1 MAANKFATV
10 LHRNSH
16 RIAVILAYAILE
28 WALIILLLLNGFFAY
43 LIARFADYF
52 GLKPPCMF
60 CSRVDHLFQ
69 SDEGR
74 RRCAVRD
81 LICDDHA
88 AEVAKLGYCAHH
100 RRLAEAGEM
109 CEDCSSSSRPVE
121 VAVLSWM
128 KRIEDGEKDLRCSCC
143 DVVLESGFYSPYLL
157 FRPSMGNVEYDQK
170 GNLVDEIVVGDRK
183 VLSEDDVLCQ
193 EKLESGELSSEDQAD
208 GHHEEEEEEEIGE
221 NFGLEAIGTI
231 ISEREVEEVETL
243 IEFSDAG
250 RLVEDASSE
259 VLIRYPENIHGED
272 RLVPVELIDSATM
285 TNSHAAYESGKQDQ
299 GELGHA
305 SEAIKVLDTES
316 IEEERKAVAFLGGWT
331 DFFKEN
337 FSGYGEVQQ
346 DDRSFDIGS
355 IAEEEKELVSATEM
369 ADIVEVNSLR
379 NDGVEQEVMV
389 LDVGCIIEEETTL
402 ASVVGSA
409 DVIKEN
415 SSEDVSAEHQVVGLE
430 YTICVSEEEKTLVSA
445 GERAD
450 SEMEGGQQNAVNL
463 DKRSI
468 SYEEMTLTPSEESD
482 DTIEEN
488 FSDVDRTQQDSM
500 TLDLGII
507 SAEEKVSSLHILEG
521 DDILEQN
528 SVVLSASEPTG
539 ECLSDHQ
546 VVASLATPIITR
558 KDAVVIQVESLMG
571 EEDLPRMHA
580 YEEENKLIDAET
592 NCEISI
598 GSEICDQEYMDHA
611 HLHEPTLMSENTQD
625 QQTEIY
631 NETNAKDK
639 EISVNET
646 EAIVITVENPDNVD
660 VFVSHE
666 NNEIEEERAPETP
679 TSVDGIHGLHKRF
692 LFGRRE
698 SGTESLDGSV
708 ASEFEG
714 CETLAVDQLKAAL
727 KAERKALGAL
737 YTELEE
743 ERSAAAIAAN
753 QTMAMITRLQE
764 EKAAM
769 QMEALQYQRMMDEQS
784 EYDQEAL
791 ELLNELMI
799 KREREKQELEK
810 ELEVYRKKVLH
821 YEAKERI
828 RMTKHKINGKAGTSA
843 SSSAEDSD
851 DLSFEFQERDEHTYS
866 PDESNQ
872 NTPSDA
878 VLISGTDH
886 GTERHL
892 ITLEES
898 LADFEEERR
907 SILEQLRALESKL
920 FQLDGEDSHDSKVID
935 HVSDENGHV
944 SNGHCEPLGDDLHD
958 YVNGFS
964 DELETNRKQPSERRN
979 MGFKGKRLLPLFDAM
994 SNENEDDICTKEGAA
1009 DASPETISNIAE
1021 EQKKLAIEEEVY
1033 NINERLHALEADREF
1048 LKNCIG
1054 SLKKGDKGIH
1064 LLQEILE
1071 HLRDLRD
1078 VELRAMNS
1086 YDALTSLAA

>member
-1 MAANKFATV
+1 MAVNKFATV

-16 RIAVILAYAILE
+16 RMAVILAYAILE

-52 GLKPPCMF
+52 GLKVPCIF

-74 RRCAVRD
+74 RRCAFRD
-81 LICDDHA
+81 LICDEHA
-88 AEVAKLGYCAHH
+88 AEVAKLGFCANH

-128 KRIEDGEKDLRCSCC
+128 KRIEEEEKDLRCSCC
-143 DVVLESGFYSPYLL
+143 DVVLESGFYSPYPL
-157 FRPSMGNVEYDQK
+157 FRTSMGIVEYDRK

-193 EKLESGELSSEDQAD
+193 EKVESGQLVSEDQAD
-208 GHHEEEEEEEIGE
+208 GRHVEEEEEEEEDEIGE
-221 NFGLEAIGTI
+221 KFGGMSAIGTI

-243 IEFSDAG
+243 IEFSEAS
-250 RLVEDASSE
+250 RLVEDASLE

-272 RLVPVELIDSATM
+272 RLVPVELIDSAT
-285 TNSHAAYESGKQDQ
+285 NVAYESGKQDQ

-305 SEAIKVLDTES
+305 GEAIKVLDTGSIVEES
-316 IEEERKAVAFLGGWT
+316 KAVAFLGGGT

-337 FSGYGEVQQ
+337 SSGFGEVQQ
-346 DDRSFDIGS
+346 DGRSFDIRS
-355 IAEEEKELVSATEM
+355 IAKEEKELVSATEM

-379 NDGVEQEVMV
+379 NGVEHEVMV

-402 ASVVGSA
+402 ASAVGSA
-409 DVIKEN
+409 DVVKEN
-415 SSEDVSAEHQVVGLE
+415 SSEDVSAEHQTDGLE
-430 YTICVSEEEKTLVSA
+430 YTICVSEEEKALVSA
-445 GERAD
+445 EERAD
-450 SEMEGGQQNAVNL
+450 SEMEGGQQHAVTP
-463 DKRSI
+463 DKRSV
-468 SYEEMTLTPSEESD
+468 SDEQMTLMPSKESG
-482 DTIEEN
+482 DTIEES
-488 FSDVDRTQQDSM
+488 FSDVDRAQQNSM
-500 TLDLGII
+500 TLDLRII

-528 SVVLSASEPTG
+528 SVVLPASEATG

-546 VVASLATPIITR
+546 VGASLATPIITL
-558 KDAVVIQVESLMG
+558 KDTVVIRVESLMG
-571 EEDLPRMHA
+571 EEDLPITHV
-580 YEEENKLIDAET
+580 T
-592 NCEISI
+592 
-598 GSEICDQEYMDHA
+598 
-611 HLHEPTLMSENTQD
+611 
-625 QQTEIY
+625 
-631 NETNAKDK
+631 
-639 EISVNET
+639 ET
-646 EAIVITVENPDNVD
+646 EAIVITVVNPDHV
-660 VFVSHE
+660 VVSQE

-727 KAERKALGAL
+727 KAERKALSAL
-737 YTELEE
+737 YAELEE

-769 QMEALQYQRMMDEQS
+769 QMEAFQYQRMMDEQS

-799 KREREKQELEK
+799 KREREKQELER

-821 YEAKERI
+821 YEAKERR
-828 RMTKHKINGKAGTSA
+828 RMTKHKVNGKAGTSA

-851 DLSFEFQERDEHTYS
+851 DLSFEFHEGDEHTYN

-878 VLISGTDH
+878 VLISGTDE

-892 ITLEES
+892 TTLEES

-920 FQLDGEDSHDSKVID
+920 FALDGEDSHNSKVID
-935 HVSDENGHV
+935 HVSDENGRV
-944 SNGHCEPLGDDLHD
+944 SNGHCEHLGDDLHD
-958 YVNGFS
+958 YVNGSS

-979 MGFKGKRLLPLFDAM
+979 IGFKGKQLLPLFDAM

-1009 DASPETISNIAE
+1009 NAFPETISNIAE

-1064 LLQEILE
+1064 LLREILE

-1086 YDALTSLAA
+1086 YDALASLAA

>member
-16 RIAVILAYAILE
+16 RMALILAYAILE

-52 GLKPPCMF
+52 GLKPPCIF

-74 RRCAVRD
+74 RRCALRD
-81 LICDDHA
+81 LICDEHA
-88 AEVAKLGYCAHH
+88 AEVAKLGYCSHH

-128 KRIEDGEKDLRCSCC
+128 KRIEEGEKDLRCSCC

-157 FRPSMGNVEYDQK
+157 VRPSVGNVEYDQK
-170 GNLVDEIVVGDRK
+170 GNLVNEFVVGDRK
-183 VLSEDDVLCQ
+183 VLREDDALCQ
-193 EKLESGELSSEDQAD
+193 EKVESGELVSEDQAD
-208 GHHEEEEEEEIGE
+208 GRHEEEEEIGE
-221 NFGLEAIGTI
+221 KFGGMEAIGTI
-231 ISEREVEEVETL
+231 ISEREVEEIETL

-250 RLVEDASSE
+250 RLVEDASLE
-259 VLIRYPENIHGED
+259 LLIRYPENIHGED

-285 TNSHAAYESGKQDQ
+285 TNRHVAYASGKQDQ

-305 SEAIKVLDTES
+305 GEAIKVLDTGS
-316 IEEERKAVAFLGGWT
+316 IGEEREAVAFLGGGT
-331 DFFKEN
+331 DVFKVN
-337 FSGYGEVQQ
+337 SSGYGEMQQ
-346 DDRSFDIGS
+346 DDRPFDIGS
-355 IAEEEKELVSATEM
+355 IAEEEKELLSATEM

-389 LDVGCIIEEETTL
+389 LDVGCIIEETTL
-402 ASVVGSA
+402 ASAVGSA
-409 DVIKEN
+409 DVTKKN

-430 YTICVSEEEKTLVSA
+430 YTICMSEEEKTLVSA

-450 SEMEGGQQNAVNL
+450 SEMEGGQQHAVTL

-468 SYEEMTLTPSEESD
+468 SDEEITLTPFEESD

-488 FSDVDRTQQDSM
+488 FSDVDRAQQNSM

-546 VVASLATPIITR
+546 VVASLATPIITL

-571 EEDLPRMHA
+571 EEDLPRTHA
-580 YEEENKLIDAET
+580 YEEENKLIDVET

-611 HLHEPTLMSENTQD
+611 HLHEPILMSENTQD
-625 QQTEIY
+625 QQTESY
-631 NETNAKDK
+631 NETTATDK
-639 EISVNET
+639 EISVTET
-646 EAIVITVENPDNVD
+646 EAIMITVENPDHVD
-660 VFVSHE
+660 EVVSQE

-727 KAERKALGAL
+727 KAERKALSAL
-737 YTELEE
+737 YAELEE

-799 KREREKQELEK
+799 KREREKQDLEK
-810 ELEVYRKKVLH
+810 ELEVYRNKVLH
-821 YEAKERI
+821 YEAMERR
-828 RMTKHKINGKAGTSA
+828 RMTKHKINGKARTSA

-851 DLSFEFQERDEHTYS
+851 DLSFEFQEGDEHTYS

-878 VLISGTDH
+878 VLISGTDQ

-920 FQLDGEDSHDSKVID
+920 FTLDGEDSHDSKVID
-935 HVSDENGHV
+935 HVSDQNGHV
-944 SNGHCEPLGDDLHD
+944 SNGHREPPGDDLHD
-958 YVNGFS
+958 YANGFS

-979 MGFKGKRLLPLFDAM
+979 MGFKGKRLLPLFDAI
-994 SNENEDDICTKEGAA
+994 SNENEDDICTEEGAA

-1086 YDALTSLAA
+1086 YDALASLSA

>member
-1 MAANKFATV
+1 M
-10 LHRNSH
+10 
-16 RIAVILAYAILE
+16 AVILAYAILE

-52 GLKPPCMF
+52 GLKPPCIF

-69 SDEGR
+69 SDEGQ
-74 RRCAVRD
+74 RRCALRD
-81 LICDDHA
+81 LICDEHA

-128 KRIEDGEKDLRCSCC
+128 KRIEEGEKDLRCSCC

-157 FRPSMGNVEYDQK
+157 VRPSVGNVEYDQK
-170 GNLVDEIVVGDRK
+170 GNFVNEFVVGDRK
-183 VLSEDDVLCQ
+183 VLKEDDALFQ
-193 EKLESGELSSEDQAD
+193 EKVESGELVSEDQAD
-208 GHHEEEEEEEIGE
+208 GRHEEEEEIGE
-221 NFGLEAIGTI
+221 KFGGMEAIGTI
-231 ISEREVEEVETL
+231 ISEREVEEIETL

-250 RLVEDASSE
+250 RLVEDASLE

-285 TNSHAAYESGKQDQ
+285 TNRHVAYASGKQDQ

-305 SEAIKVLDTES
+305 GEAIKVLDTGS
-316 IEEERKAVAFLGGWT
+316 IREEREAVPFLGGGT
-331 DFFKEN
+331 DVFKVYY
-337 FSGYGEVQQ
+337 SGYGEMQQ
-346 DDRSFDIGS
+346 DDRPFDIGS
-355 IAEEEKELVSATEM
+355 IAEEEKELLSATEM
-369 ADIVEVNSLR
+369 ADIVEVTSLR

-389 LDVGCIIEEETTL
+389 LDVGCIIEETTL
-402 ASVVGSA
+402 ASAVGSA
-409 DVIKEN
+409 AVTKEN

-430 YTICVSEEEKTLVSA
+430 YTICMSEEEKTLDSA

-450 SEMEGGQQNAVNL
+450 SEMEGGQQHAVTL

-468 SYEEMTLTPSEESD
+468 SDEEMTLTPFEESD

-488 FSDVDRTQQDSM
+488 FSDVDRAQQNSM

-528 SVVLSASEPTG
+528 SVVLSASEPT
-539 ECLSDHQ
+539 
-546 VVASLATPIITR
+546 
-558 KDAVVIQVESLMG
+558 
-571 EEDLPRMHA
+571 A
-580 YEEENKLIDAET
+580 YEEENKLIDVET

-611 HLHEPTLMSENTQD
+611 HLHEPILMSENTQD
-625 QQTEIY
+625 QQTESY
-631 NETNAKDK
+631 NETTATDK
-639 EISVNET
+639 EISVTET
-646 EAIVITVENPDNVD
+646 EAIMITVENPDHVD
-660 VFVSHE
+660 VVVSQE

-727 KAERKALGAL
+727 KAERKALSAL
-737 YTELEE
+737 YAELEE

-799 KREREKQELEK
+799 KREREKQDLEK

-821 YEAKERI
+821 YEAKERR
-828 RMTKHKINGKAGTSA
+828 RMTKHKINGKARTSA

-851 DLSFEFQERDEHTYS
+851 DLSFEFQEGDEHTYS

-878 VLISGTDH
+878 VLISGTDQ

-920 FQLDGEDSHDSKVID
+920 FTLDGEGSYDSKVID
-935 HVSDENGHV
+935 HVSDQNGHV
-944 SNGHCEPLGDDLHD
+944 SNGHCEPLGDDLLD
-958 YVNGFS
+958 YANGFS

-994 SNENEDDICTKEGAA
+994 SNENEDDICTEEGAA
-1009 DASPETISNIAE
+1009 DASPDTISNIAE

-1086 YDALTSLAA
+1086 YDALASLSA

>member
-1 MAANKFATV
+1 M
-10 LHRNSH
+10 
-16 RIAVILAYAILE
+16 AVILAYAILE

-52 GLKPPCMF
+52 GLKAPCIF

-74 RRCAVRD
+74 RRCAFRD
-81 LICDDHA
+81 LICDEHA
-88 AEVAKLGYCAHH
+88 AEVAKLGFCANH

-128 KRIEDGEKDLRCSCC
+128 KRIEEGEKDLRCSCC
-143 DVVLESGFYSPYLL
+143 DVVLESGFYSPYPL
-157 FRPSMGNVEYDQK
+157 FRTSMGIVEYDRK

-193 EKLESGELSSEDQAD
+193 EKVESGQLVSEDQAD
-208 GHHEEEEEEEIGE
+208 GRHVEEEEEEEEEDEIE
-221 NFGLEAIGTI
+221 EKFGGMSAIGTI

-243 IEFSDAG
+243 IEFSEAS
-250 RLVEDASSE
+250 RLVEDASLE

-272 RLVPVELIDSATM
+272 RLVPVELIDSV
-285 TNSHAAYESGKQDQ
+285 TNVAYESGKQDQ

-305 SEAIKVLDTES
+305 GEAIKVLDTGS
-316 IEEERKAVAFLGGWT
+316 IGEERKAVAFLGGGT

-337 FSGYGEVQQ
+337 SSGFGEVQQ
-346 DDRSFDIGS
+346 DGRSFDIRS
-355 IAEEEKELVSATEM
+355 IAKEEKELVSATEM
-369 ADIVEVNSLR
+369 TDIVEVNSLR
-379 NDGVEQEVMV
+379 NGVEHEVMV

-402 ASVVGSA
+402 ASAVGSA
-409 DVIKEN
+409 DVVKEN
-415 SSEDVSAEHQVVGLE
+415 SSEDVSAEHQTDGLE
-430 YTICVSEEEKTLVSA
+430 YTICVSEEEKALVSA
-445 GERAD
+445 EERAD
-450 SEMEGGQQNAVNL
+450 SEMEGGQQHAVTP
-463 DKRSI
+463 DKRSV
-468 SYEEMTLTPSEESD
+468 SDEQMTLMPSKESG
-482 DTIEEN
+482 DTIEES
-488 FSDVDRTQQDSM
+488 FSDVDRAQQNSM
-500 TLDLGII
+500 TLDLRII

-528 SVVLSASEPTG
+528 SVVLPASEATG

-546 VVASLATPIITR
+546 VGASLATPIITL
-558 KDAVVIQVESLMG
+558 KDTVVIRVESLMG
-571 EEDLPRMHA
+571 EEDLPITHA
-580 YEEENKLIDAET
+580 YEEENKLIDVET

-598 GSEICDQEYMDHA
+598 GSEICDQEYMDRA
-611 HLHEPTLMSENTQD
+611 QLHEPILMSENTQD
-625 QQTEIY
+625 QQSESY
-631 NETNAKDK
+631 NETTATDK
-639 EISVNET
+639 EVSITET
-646 EAIVITVENPDNVD
+646 EAIVITVENPDHV
-660 VFVSHE
+660 VVSQE

-727 KAERKALGAL
+727 KAERKALSAL
-737 YTELEE
+737 YAELEE

-769 QMEALQYQRMMDEQS
+769 QMEAFQYQRMMDEQS

-799 KREREKQELEK
+799 KREREKQELER

-821 YEAKERI
+821 YEAKERR
-828 RMTKHKINGKAGTSA
+828 RMTKHKVNGKAGTSA

-851 DLSFEFQERDEHTYS
+851 DLSFEFHEGDEHTYN

-878 VLISGTDH
+878 VLISGTDE

-892 ITLEES
+892 TTLEES

-920 FQLDGEDSHDSKVID
+920 FALDGEDSHNSKVID
-935 HVSDENGHV
+935 HVSDENGRV
-944 SNGHCEPLGDDLHD
+944 SNGHCEHLGDDLHD
-958 YVNGFS
+958 YVNGSS

-979 MGFKGKRLLPLFDAM
+979 IGFKGKQLLPLFDAM

-1009 DASPETISNIAE
+1009 NAFPETISSIAE

-1033 NINERLHALEADREF
+1033 NINERLHALEADRDLVCSQNEDGGD
-1048 LKNCIG
+1048 LIG
-1054 SLKKGDKGIH
+1054 VDRTS
-1064 LLQEILE
+1064 EI
-1071 HLRDLRD
+1071 
-1078 VELRAMNS
+1078 
-1086 YDALTSLAA
+1086 